1 MRRHKLWRNLT
12 MGPRLCALALVA
24 AHLLAQPSDRLVFEV
39 ASIKPS
45 DPSGQGSALLITPGG
60 GLNGRNLTLRTL
72 IQRAYGL
79 LDFQISDGPAWIN
92 SERYDIQAKALRNA
106 RDESVPNDLS
116 KLTPEQGKIFQDQFL
131 ERLRTLL
138 TDRFQVKFRR
148 ETKDL
153 PVYALVVAKGGPKIH
168 EATGGKSDLQLRK
181 SQLDAKGVPIANLT
195 RILSQRLGR
204 SVLDATGLTGTY
216 DFTLQWAPDPTPAA
230 PDNVAAPE
238 LGGPSIFTAVE
249 EQLGLKLESKRGPV
263 DIFVIE
269 HAERPSEN

>member
-1 MRRHKLWRNLT
+1 MPTLFAFTIFLAALT
-12 MGPRLCALALVA
+12 A
-24 AHLLAQPSDRLVFEV
+24 AQSPSPPGSSPPVFEV

-60 GLNGRNLTLRTL
+60 GLNGRNLTLKTL

-181 SQLDAKGVPIANLT
+181 NQLDAKGMPIANLT

-204 SVLDATGLTGTY
+204 SVLDATSLTGTY
-216 DFTLQWAPDPTPAA
+216 DFTLQWAPDPTPAP
-230 PDNVAAPE
+230 PDSVAAPE

-263 DIFVIE
+263 EIFVIE
-269 HAERPSEN
+269 HAERPSGN